1 MSTSTNEDL
10 KSQYLSLLDEQHKE
24 QVYQD
29 FIEQHTGLIP
39 RMFVQNHGVHFGLV
53 LRKLPFGAD
62 YKSDFF
68 FFSKSSIDW
77 HAVLIEIEKPSSR
90 YFKPNSNEI
99 SSEFQKAI
107 HQIKT
112 WEAWLNDQANA
123 AGFLASLST
132 LQVPAHMARHPTT
145 FKFILVHGRR
155 AEIENSPQRKQLVK
169 SYETPNFK
177 IMSFD
182 SLAENLNGNCALNI
196 GVRHNEFIDVLG
208 DEICDGQMVAWME
221 PTHLRVSKAL
231 HDVLK
236 AGSVAPKQVSMQNGK
251 RVDSWV
257 KASETIRVRK

>member
-10 KSQYLSLLDEQHKE
+10 KSQYLSLLDEERKE

-77 HAVLIEIEKPSSR
+77 HAVLIEIENPSSR

-123 AGFLASLST
+123 AGFLASLMRTASSSAHGKTPHYVQVCIST
-132 LQVPAHMARHPTT
+132 WAQSR
-145 FKFILVHGRR
+145 
-155 AEIENSPQRKQLVK
+155 NRK
-169 SYETPNFK
+169 
-177 IMSFD
+177 
-182 SLAENLNGNCALNI
+182 
-196 GVRHNEFIDVLG
+196 
-208 DEICDGQMVAWME
+208 
-221 PTHLRVSKAL
+221 
-231 HDVLK
+231 
-236 AGSVAPKQVSMQNGK
+236 
-251 RVDSWV
+251 
-257 KASETIRVRK
+257 